1 MATYLPRPMTM
12 MPAQGYPQTAQTPA
26 QQSFQE
32 PAFQG
37 KVAIFPAEPG
47 RKYQYSGNVTFPAA
61 ELPALIQYLQT
72 KQPDAYGNI
81 RLRLIGFNNQSR
93 QGQQYIG
100 GFVSPMQE
108 QAQQWQQPQA
118 QHPKVYSQPVR
129 AQANQQPPT
138 TQQPPVWQAPGAGTG
153 QPPF

>member
-1 MATYLPRPMTM
+1 MATFLLNPMTM
-12 MPAQGYPQTAQTPA
+12 LPAQGYPQTAQTPA
-26 QQSFQE
+26 QQSFQK

-37 KVAIFPAEPG
+37 KVAVFPAEPG

-72 KQPDAYGNI
+72 KQPDEYGNI

-93 QGQQYIG
+93 AGQQYIG

-108 QAQQWQQPQA
+108 QQPMQQA
-118 QHPKVYSQPVR
+118 QPVAYSQPVR

-138 TQQPPVWQAPGAGTG
+138 TQQPPVWSEPGAGTG
-153 QPPF
+153 QQPPF